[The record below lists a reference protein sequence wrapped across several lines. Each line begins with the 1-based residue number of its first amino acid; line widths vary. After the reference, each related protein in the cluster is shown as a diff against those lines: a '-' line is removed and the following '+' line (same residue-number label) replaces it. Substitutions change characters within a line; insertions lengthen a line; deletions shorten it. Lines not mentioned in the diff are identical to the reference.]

1 MPNNIALITKYSTSA
16 WDKVYKQESRSA
28 LLDGKEGVNVQ
39 WTGTKTVKIAKFNA
53 GGLKNYYR
61 NSNSVSGTG
70 VPTTAR
76 TGNEPF
82 MGNLGYGYQAS
93 NVGLTWEEFTI
104 SMDRAAAYP
113 IEYFDNE
120 ETDGLVLGAA
130 TTEISRTVMIPEVD
144 AYCFS
149 KLVDY
154 CSAASETITLADGTT
169 RGGLDNY
176 VVYGGNGNPAAITN
190 LNALAAINAAFL
202 YMDEHEIPAE
212 DQILFV
218 SPKYFNY
225 LRNDTSE
232 LARYL
237 MQSDYNKDVKFTL
250 TEYEGRQ
257 IVVVP
262 PQRFRTKFTTVTQS
276 GAGYGFGWWDA
287 AANNGEGAL
296 VESQEI
302 HFILCAKS
310 AVMHVVKYNKVK
322 ILSGDVALAAT
333 CQDGYALYARVYHD
347 VFVMDNKRF
356 AIYAAINGGSDKTT
370 VTAATSS
377 TPAKEVPTSTSA
389 ELE

>member
-1 MPNNIALITKYSTSA
+1 MANNIALITKYSTAA
-16 WDKVYKQESRSA
+16 WDKIYKAESRSA

-39 WTGTKTVKIAKFNA
+39 WTGTKTVKIAKFSA

-61 NSNSVSGTG
+61 NNAGD
-70 VPTTAR
+70 AR
-76 TGNEPF
+76 VAQKGGSEQF
-82 MGNLGYGYQAS
+82 MGNLGYGYQSS

-104 SMDRAAAYP
+104 AMDRAAAYP

-149 KLVDY
+149 KLADY
-154 CSAASETITLADGTT
+154 CSTSAETITLADGTT
-169 RGGLDNY
+169 TNGLGNY
-176 VVYGGNGNPAAITN
+176 VEYSSGTSITKA
-190 LNALAAINAAFL
+190 NALEAINAAFL

-218 SPKYFNY
+218 SSKYFNY
-225 LRNDTSE
+225 LRNDSTE

-237 MQSDYNKDVKFTL
+237 MQADYDKNVKFTL

-262 PQRFRTKFTTVTQS
+262 PQRFRTKFTTVTDS
-276 GAGYGFGWWDA
+276 GAGYAFGYWDA
-287 AANNGEGAL
+287 TANGGEGAA
-296 VESQEI
+296 VASKEI

-333 CQDGYALYARVYHD
+333 GQDGYALYARVYHD
-347 VFVMDNKRF
+347 VFVMDNKR
-356 AIYAAINGGSDKTT
+356 YAVYTAVNGGSDATS
-370 VTAATSS
+370 VTAATS
-377 TPAKEVPTSTSA
+377 TTAAKEVKTSTSA
-389 ELE
+389 KVE

>member
-1 MPNNIALITKYSTSA
+1 MANNIALITKYSTAA
-16 WDKVYKQESRSA
+16 WDKIYKAESRSS

-39 WTGTKTVKIAKFNA
+39 WTGTKTVKIAKFSA

-76 TGNEPF
+76 TGSEPF
-82 MGNLGYGYQAS
+82 MGNLGYGYQSS

-104 SMDRAAAYP
+104 AMDRAAAYP

-149 KLVDY
+149 KLADY
-154 CSAASETITLADGTT
+154 CSATSDTITLADGTT
-169 RGGLDNY
+169 TTGLGNY
-176 VVYGGNGNPAAITN
+176 VEYSSTSSITKS
-190 LNALAAINAAFL
+190 NALEAVNAAFL
-202 YMDEHEIPAE
+202 YFDEHEIPAE

-218 SPKYFNY
+218 SSRFFNY
-225 LRNDTSE
+225 LRNDTTE

-237 MQSDYNKDVKFTL
+237 MQADYDKNVKFTL

-262 PQRFRTKFTTVTQS
+262 PQRFRTKFTTVTES

-287 AANNGEGAL
+287 TAGAA
-296 VESQEI
+296 VTSKEI

-333 CQDGYALYARVYHD
+333 GQDGYALYARVYHD
-347 VFVMDNKRF
+347 VFVMDNKRY
-356 AIYAAINGGSDKTT
+356 AIYTAVNGGSDAKSI
-370 VTAATSS
+370 TAATSS
-377 TPAKEVPTSTSA
+377 TSAKEVKTSTTSD
-389 ELE
+389 LE

>member
-16 WDKVYKQESRSA
+16 WDKIYKQESRSA

-61 NSNSVSGTG
+61 NNNGDPRVAQKS
-70 VPTTAR
+70 
-76 TGNEPF
+76 GNEQF

-104 SMDRAAAYP
+104 RMDRAAAYP

-169 RGGLDNY
+169 RSGLGNY
-176 VVYGGNGNPAAITN
+176 VTYGGTGNPAAITKA
-190 LNALAAINAAFL
+190 NALEAINAAFL
-202 YMDEHEIPAE
+202 YMDEHEVPAE

-225 LRNDTSE
+225 LRNDTDE

-237 MQSDYNKDVKFTL
+237 MQADYNKDVKFTL

-287 AANNGEGAL
+287 TAEEA

-333 CQDGYALYARVYHD
+333 GQDGYALYARVYHD

-356 AIYAAINGGSDKTT
+356 AIYAAINGGSDATS

-377 TPAKEVPTSTSA
+377 TSAKEVPTSTSA

>member
-1 MPNNIALITKYSTSA
+1 MSNNIALITKYSTAA
-16 WDKVYKQESRSA
+16 WDKVYKAESRSA

-39 WTGTKTVKIAKFNA
+39 WTGTKTVKIAKFSA

-61 NSNSVSGTG
+61 NNAGDNRV
-70 VPTTAR
+70 AQK
-76 TGNEPF
+76 TGNGEF

-104 SMDRAAAYP
+104 NMDRAAAYP

-149 KLVDY
+149 KLADY
-154 CSAASETITLADGTT
+154 CSAASDTITLADGTT
-169 RGGLDNY
+169 TAGLGNY
-176 VVYGGNGNPAAITN
+176 VEYSGANSITKV
-190 LNALAAINAAFL
+190 NALEALNAAFL

-218 SPKYFNY
+218 SPRYFNY
-225 LRNDTSE
+225 LRNDTTE

-237 MQSDYNKDVKFTL
+237 MQSDYDKNVKFTL

-257 IVVVP
+257 IAVVP
-262 PQRFRTKFTTVTQS
+262 PQRFRTAFTTVTDS
-276 GAGYGFGWWDA
+276 GAGYAFGYW
-287 AANNGEGAL
+287 NGTSA
-296 VESQEI
+296 VTSKEI

-333 CQDGYALYARVYHD
+333 GQDGYALYARVYHD
-347 VFVMDNKRF
+347 VFVMDNKRY
-356 AIYAAINGGSDKTT
+356 AIYTAVNGGADAKTIT
-370 VTAATSS
+370 PATAETA
-377 TPAKEVPTSTSA
+377 AKEVKTSKGASV
-389 ELE
+389 E

>member
-1 MPNNIALITKYSTSA
+1 MSNTNAIALIAKYSTNA

-53 GGLKNYYR
+53 GGLRNYYR
-61 NSNSVSGTG
+61 NNVGDARVPAKAGT
-70 VPTTAR
+70 
-76 TGNEPF
+76 EQF

-104 SMDRAAAYP
+104 KMDRAAAYP

-120 ETDGLVLGAA
+120 ETDGLVIGAA
-130 TTEISRTVMIPEVD
+130 VSEISRTVIIPEVD

-149 KLVDY
+149 TLASY
-154 CSAASETITLADGTT
+154 CSKTTDTITLNDGTT
-169 RGGLDNY
+169 TSGL
-176 VVYGGNGNPAAITN
+176 GNLIELNNVDKT
-190 LNALAAINAAFL
+190 NALSVINDAFL
-202 YMDEHEIPAE
+202 YFDEHEVPAE

-218 SPKYFNY
+218 SSKYFNY
-225 LRNDTSE
+225 LRNDSTE

-250 TEYEGRQ
+250 TEYEGRK

-262 PQRFRTKFTTVTQS
+262 PQRFRTGFTTVTDS
-276 GAGYGFGWWDA
+276 GAGYGFSFH
-287 AANNGEGAL
+287 NGTA
-296 VESQEI
+296 VVPSKEI

-322 ILSGDVALAAT
+322 VMSGDVALAASG
-333 CQDGYALYARVYHD
+333 QDGYVIYARIYHD
-347 VFVMDNKRF
+347 VFVMDNKRY
-356 AIYAAINGGSDKTT
+356 AIYTCVNTGSDAKT

-377 TPAKEVPTSTSA
+377 TAAKEVKTSKTA

>member
-1 MPNNIALITKYSTSA
+1 MPNNIALITKYSTAA
-16 WDKVYKQESRSA
+16 WDKIYKAESRSA

-39 WTGTKTVKIAKFNA
+39 WTGTKTVKIAKFSA

-61 NSNSVSGTG
+61 NNNGDVRVAQKGGS
-70 VPTTAR
+70 
-76 TGNEPF
+76 EQF

-149 KLVDY
+149 KLASY
-154 CSAASETITLADGTT
+154 CSPDAGDAENTTLADGTT
-169 RGGLDNY
+169 RTGLGNY
-176 VVYGGNGNPAAITN
+176 VVYGGENGETAIDKT
-190 LNALAAINAAFL
+190 NALEAVNKAFL
-202 YMDEHEIPAE
+202 YMDEHEVPAE

-225 LRNDTSE
+225 LRNDSTE

-237 MQSDYNKDVKFTL
+237 MQADYDKNVKFTL

-262 PQRFRTKFTTVTQS
+262 PQRFRTAFTTVTNS
-276 GAGYGFGWWDA
+276 GAGYGFGYYDA
-287 AANNGEGAL
+287 VNEVDVKSN
-296 VESQEI
+296 EI

-333 CQDGYALYARVYHD
+333 GQDGYALYARVYHD
-347 VFVMDNKRF
+347 VFVMDNKRY
-356 AIYAAINGGSDKTT
+356 AIYTAVNGGADAKQIH
-370 VTAATSS
+370 VASS
-377 TPAKEVPTSTSA
+377 ENPAHEVKTSTTA
-389 ELE
+389 ELD

>member
-1 MPNNIALITKYSTSA
+1 MLLFSFSVGFWTRLSPPFVVLLLGHKVPHSEF
-16 WDKVYKQESRSA
+16 DKIENGYII

-39 WTGTKTVKIAKFNA
+39 WTGTKTVKIAKFSA

-61 NSNSVSGTG
+61 NNAGD
-70 VPTTAR
+70 AR
-76 TGNEPF
+76 VAQKGGSEQF
-82 MGNLGYGYQAS
+82 MGNLGYGYQSS

-104 SMDRAAAYP
+104 AMDRAAAYP

-149 KLVDY
+149 KLADY
-154 CSAASETITLADGTT
+154 CSASAETITLADGTT
-169 RGGLDNY
+169 TNGLGNY
-176 VVYGGNGNPAAITN
+176 VEYSSGTSITKA
-190 LNALAAINAAFL
+190 NALEAINAAFL

-218 SPKYFNY
+218 SSKYFNY
-225 LRNDTSE
+225 LRNDSTE

-237 MQSDYNKDVKFTL
+237 MQADYDKNVKFTL

-262 PQRFRTKFTTVTQS
+262 PQRFRTKFTTVTDS
-276 GAGYGFGWWDA
+276 GAGYGFGYWDA
-287 AANNGEGAL
+287 TAGEA
-296 VESQEI
+296 VVSKEI

-333 CQDGYALYARVYHD
+333 GQDGYTL
-347 VFVMDNKRF
+347 VFTMTYSLWIIRDLLS
-356 AIYAAINGGSDKTT
+356 IQ
-370 VTAATSS
+370 
-377 TPAKEVPTSTSA
+377 P
-389 ELE
+389 

>member
-1 MPNNIALITKYSTSA
+1 MPNNIALITKYSTAA
-16 WDKVYKQESRSA
+16 WDKIYKQESRSS

-82 MGNLGYGYQAS
+82 MGNLGYGYQSS

-104 SMDRAAAYP
+104 AMDRAAAYP

-149 KLVDY
+149 KLADY
-154 CSAASETITLADGTT
+154 CSAASETITLADGST
-169 RGGLDNY
+169 RSGLGNY
-176 VVYGGNGNPAAITN
+176 IEYSGNSSITKA
-190 LNALAAINAAFL
+190 NALEAVNAAFL
-202 YMDEHEIPAE
+202 YFDEHEIPAE

-218 SPKYFNY
+218 SAKFFNY
-225 LRNDTSE
+225 LRNDTTE

-250 TEYEGRQ
+250 TEYEGRK

-262 PQRFRTKFTTVTQS
+262 PQRFRTKFTTVTNS
-276 GAGYGFGWWDA
+276 GAGYGWGYWDA
-287 AANNGEGAL
+287 AANDGAGAA
-296 VESQEI
+296 VVSKEI

-322 ILSGDVALAAT
+322 ILDGDVALAAT
-333 CQDGYALYARVYHD
+333 GQDGYALYARVYHD

-356 AIYAAINGGSDKTT
+356 AIYTAVNGGSDAKA
-370 VTAATSS
+370 VTPATSS
-377 TPAKEVPTSTSA
+377 AAAKEVQTSTTT
-389 ELE
+389 EVE